1 MFKNLTFWV
10 LASAV
15 LGYAIAT
22 AFGDLNLLNAEQP
35 PFLYELIA
43 LAKQLFLGLL
53 KMLVAPI
60 VFFSLISGI
69 LNLGNVSRLKS
80 LGSVTIAY
88 YLLTTAIAIA
98 IGLIVVL
105 FIHPWEGTVNPVSL
119 SQITNDGTALS
130 ANRMIDLNSGSFI
143 GVLSGFASLAF
154 QNPFSALANLN
165 ILGIATNALI
175 IGIALVVV
183 APKESVIPEI
193 VNTINS
199 ALIKILSWV
208 IKIAPFGVFAIVFEM
223 TLKTDGSIIESLAG
237 FVAVVFAAT
246 MLHGLVVLPLIA
258 KFAGGVSY
266 FDFFRKAGRPLIV
279 AFSTSSSAAT
289 IPVSLRAAQEELKV
303 PQPVASFVIPFG
315 ATMNMDGTALFE
327 GIAAIFLAYLFGIEL
342 STTATIAIFL
352 MAMLSS
358 IGAPGM
364 PSGSMAG
371 MQMVLLAA
379 GIPLEAIGILLAV
392 ERLLDTFRTAV
403 NVQGDIVGSLVVK
416 RFANNLAD
424 KSD

>member
-1 MFKNLTFWV
+1 MPIFKNLTFWV
-10 LASAV
+10 LAAAI
-15 LGYAIAT
+15 LGYLAAT
-22 AFGDLNLLNAEQP
+22 MLGDIELLNADKP
-35 PFLYELIA
+35 PALYELVA
-43 LAKQLFLGLL
+43 LAKQLFLSLL

-88 YLLTTAIAIA
+88 YLATTAIAIA
-98 IGLIVVL
+98 IGLIVVF
-105 FIHPWEGTVNPVSL
+105 FIHPWEGAVAPIDLGQFASDGGALNPS
-119 SQITNDGTALS
+119 
-130 ANRMIDLNSGSFI
+130 RMIDLNSGSFI
-143 GVLSGFASLAF
+143 GVISSFAALAF

-165 ILGIATNALI
+165 ILGIATNALL

-183 APKESVIPEI
+183 APKESAISEI
-193 VNTINS
+193 VNTVNLG
-199 ALIKILSWV
+199 LIKLLSWV

-223 TLKTDGSIIESLAG
+223 TLKTSGSIIESLAG
-237 FVAVVFAAT
+237 FVAVVFGAT
-246 MLHGLVVLPLIA
+246 LVHGLIVLPLIA
-258 KFAGGVSY
+258 KTLGGVSF
-266 FDFFRKAGRPLIV
+266 FDFFKKAARPLIV

-289 IPVSLRAAQEELKV
+289 IPVSMRAAQEEFGV

-327 GIAAIFLAYLFGIEL
+327 GVAAVFLAYLFGIDL

-371 MQMVLLAA
+371 MQMVLIAA
-379 GIPLEAIGILLAV
+379 GIPLEAIGILLVV
-392 ERLLDTFRTAV
+392 ERLLDTFRTSV
-403 NVQGDIVGSLVVK
+403 NVQGDIVGALVVQ
-416 RFANNLAD
+416 RFAKD
-424 KSD
+424 SK